1 MGRLLVRR
9 MRKGV
14 TARLSS
20 RELPVINRH
29 GKAHLILI
37 LRVLPMYLR
46 QTPILLELEGLGV
59 VRLRVVDILD

>member
-9 MRKGV
+9 MREVV

-20 RELPVINRH
+20 GELPVINRH
-29 GKAHLILI
+29 CQAHLVLL

-46 QTPILLELEGLGV
+46 QTPILLQLEGLGI
-59 VRLRVVDILD
+59 VRLRVVDILN